1 MEFTRKALNRFNY
14 LFGETKAVYHELSQK
29 LGLSDSATKILYTL
43 CDNGSSCLLQE
54 VCLRSGLSKQTANS
68 ALHKLE
74 EAGLV
79 CRESA
84 GPRAKRLCLT
94 AAGQEL
100 ADRTVARIIQME
112 NEVFAGWS
120 PQEVETYL
128 ALTER
133 FLQDLKA
140 RAAAL
145 DMTP

>member
-1 MEFTRKALNRFNY
+1 MEQTF
-14 LFGETKAVYHELSQK
+14 
-29 LGLSDSATKILYTL
+29 DLY
-43 CDNGSSCLLQE
+43 DQI
-54 VCLRSGLSKQTANS
+54 
-68 ALHKLE
+68 
-74 EAGLV
+74 
-79 CRESA
+79 SA
-84 GPRAKRLCLT
+84 GQR
-94 AAGQEL
+94 GQK
-100 ADRTVARIIQME
+100 IIQME

>member
-14 LFGETKAVYHELSQK
+14 LFGETEAVYHELSQK
-29 LGLSDSATKILYTL
+29 LGLSDSATK
-43 CDNGSSCLLQE
+43 E

-94 AAGQEL
+94 AAGQAL

>member
-1 MEFTRKALNRFNY
+1 MILLLWASADAGQCDYNTFAPEGTRPA
-14 LFGETKAVYHELSQK
+14 
-29 LGLSDSATKILYTL
+29 
-43 CDNGSSCLLQE
+43 
-54 VCLRSGLSKQTANS
+54 
-68 ALHKLE
+68 
-74 EAGLV
+74 
-79 CRESA
+79 A

-94 AAGQEL
+94 PAGQAL
-100 ADRTVARIIQME
+100 ADRTVARIIRME

-145 DMTP
+145 DTTP